1 MDEETWEHQKGMTYC
16 VVRQAEQWWYDFGI
30 MCKAVEKTGARPW
43 IWSDYAWHHP
53 DEFFAKMPQEVV
65 QSNWYYGNDFTE
77 KDNYHTFYEKFAMAG
92 YDQIPAGSNWSYQE
106 NFKLTIDFVKRLPQ
120 EHILG
125 FEQTVWFPTLNAR
138 MNRHE
143 GAIQALAEAKQA
155 YEAN

>member
-1 MDEETWEHQKGMTYC
+1 MDEPVPIRTGRC
-16 VVRQAEQWWYDFGI
+16 VAFKYEVGYADNAERVLARPSL
-30 MCKAVEKTGARPW
+30 AVEMP
-43 IWSDYAWHHP
+43 SL
-53 DEFFAKMPQEVV
+53 AKMPQEVV

-77 KDNYHTFYEKFAMAG
+77 KDSYHTFYEKFAMAG